1 MNLFSRL
8 AVMLLVIGVGVA
20 GLSGCSKGVG
30 VSEVEPNWGNVA
42 GKDDA
47 VIHGRGFKAGMTVH
61 FGKTQVT
68 NVVIESPTKIRVKTP
83 SGPEGLV
90 DVIVTDEDGKSYA
103 VKDGYRYTSEVRK

>member
-8 AVMLLVIGVGVA
+8 AVLLLLVGVAVA
-20 GLSGCSKGVG
+20 GLSGCRKGTAVT
-30 VSEVEPNWGNVA
+30 EVEPNWGNVA

-68 NVVIESPTKIRVKTP
+68 NVVIDSPTQIRIKTP

-90 DVIVTDEDGKSYA
+90 DVIVTDENGRTF
-103 VKDGYRYTSEVRK
+103 VIKDGYRYTSAVRK